1 VASSIESII
10 DLLSVRHIYY
20 SHSGAS
26 VIFCEA
32 DDLIGV
38 VSSPSLLLMSFNYLV
53 ENTPINFFV

>member
-1 VASSIESII
+1 MASSIESTV
-10 DLLSVRHIYY
+10 DLLRVCHLYY

-32 DDLIGV
+32 DDLVGV

-53 ENTPINFFV
+53 KNTPINFFV